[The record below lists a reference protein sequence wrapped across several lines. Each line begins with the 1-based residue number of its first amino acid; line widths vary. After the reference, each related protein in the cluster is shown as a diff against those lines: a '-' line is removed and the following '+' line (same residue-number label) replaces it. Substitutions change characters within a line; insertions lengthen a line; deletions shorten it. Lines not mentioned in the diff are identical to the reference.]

1 MAGDMKKHQG
11 YNDKMMRLHWSRA
24 LLFYACSFIFALF
37 EYPAHAENMPDPTR
51 PPSELVAAVASGAG
65 AAVPSGGPLL
75 QSVLI
80 SPQHKTAIISG
91 KMVALGSMYGSA
103 RVVKISEGEV
113 VLNEGGS
120 LQTLRLFPGVEKKI
134 SRIDEATVPT
144 AKKMP
149 HSKRSAVRIEG
160 Q

>member
-1 MAGDMKKHQG
+1 
-11 YNDKMMRLHWSRA
+11 MMYTRRSRI
-24 LLFYACSFIFALF
+24 LWFYVCSFIFALF
-37 EYPAHAENMPDPTR
+37 EYPARAENLPDPTR
-51 PPSELVAAVASGAG
+51 PPSELGAAAESG

-80 SPQHKTAIISG
+80 SPRHKVAIISG
-91 KMVALGSMYGSA
+91 NMVALGGMYGSA

-113 VLNEGGS
+113 VLNEGGN
-120 LQTLRLFPGVEKKI
+120 LQTLRLFPGVEKKTSQI
-134 SRIDEATVPT
+134 GEATDPT

-149 HSKRSAVRIEG
+149 HSKPSAVRKEG

>member
-37 EYPAHAENMPDPTR
+37 EYPAHAENLPDPTR
-51 PPSELVAAVASGAG
+51 PPSELGAAAASG

-80 SPQHKTAIISG
+80 SPRHKVAIISG
-91 KMVALGSMYGSA
+91 KMVALDGMYGSA

-120 LQTLRLFPGVEKKI
+120 LQTLKLFPGVEKKTSQI
-134 SRIDEATVPT
+134 GEATDPT
-144 AKKMP
+144 AKKIP
-149 HSKRSAVRIEG
+149 HSKPSAVRKEG